1 MNGIQFRVV
10 CIVAAAVCLL
20 SPRVAEAAGDA
31 GSLYAITANRISE
44 LNPNTG
50 ALLNSF
56 LPPVPPQTGGGSG
69 LAFSGSALYYASI
82 DAATIYT
89 LNPATGAV
97 LNSFPA
103 PAGLGI
109 DAVGYGTSSF
119 GPTLFALQYTPNRL
133 HLLNPA
139 NGTAYTSLLLGF
151 DAIGGVDFNHVTG
164 QLFVSDQFGIVRRLN
179 PNTGAVLGSFTTG
192 QFQYGIGVVGSRVF
206 TANTSTIF
214 ERNPNSG
221 AVLNQFVNPTFPQI
235 GALAGGPPIPEPG
248 SLLLFTAGS
257 ALLLAPRRVRPI
269 LSN

>member
-1 MNGIQFRVV
+1 
-10 CIVAAAVCLL
+10 
-20 SPRVAEAAGDA
+20 VAEAAGAAD
-31 GSLYAITANRISE
+31 SLYAITANRISE

-56 LPPVPPQTGGGSG
+56 SPPVPPQTGGGSG

-103 PAGLGI
+103 PAGLGV
-109 DAVGYGTSSF
+109 DSLGYGPSSC

-139 NGTAYTSLLLGF
+139 SGTAYTNLLLGF
-151 DAIGGVDFNHVTG
+151 DAVGGVDFNHVMG
-164 QLFVSDQFGIVRRLN
+164 QLLVSDQVGVVRRLN
-179 PNTGAVLGSFTTG
+179 PNTGAVLDSFPSAG
-192 QFQYGIGVVGSRVF
+192 QFQYGVGVVGSRVF
-206 TANTSTIF
+206 TANISTIF
-214 ERNPNSG
+214 ERNPKSG
-221 AVLNQFVNPTFPQI
+221 AVLNQFVPAFPPI
-235 GALAGGPPIPEPG
+235 GALAGGLIPEPG

-257 ALLLAPRRVRPI
+257 ARLLASRRARPI
-269 LSN
+269 LSK

>member
-1 MNGIQFRVV
+1 MNGIQFRVF

-20 SPRVAEAAGDA
+20 SPRVAEAAGAAD
-31 GSLYAITANRISE
+31 SLYAITANRISE
-44 LNPNTG
+44 LDPNTG

-97 LNSFPA
+97 VNSFAA

-109 DAVGYGTSSF
+109 DALGYGPSSF

-133 HLLNPA
+133 HLLNPT

-151 DAIGGVDFNHVTG
+151 DAIGGVDFNHVTS
-164 QLFVSDQFGIVRRLN
+164 QLLVGDQAGVVRRLN
-179 PNTGAVLGSFTTG
+179 PNTGAVLGSFPAG

-206 TANTSTIF
+206 TANISTIF
-214 ERNPNSG
+214 ERNPSSG
-221 AVLNQFVNPTFPQI
+221 AVLNQFVNPAVTPI
-235 GALAGGPPIPEPG
+235 GALAGGPIPEPG
-248 SLLLFTAGS
+248 SLLLFIAGF
-257 ALLLAPRRVRPI
+257 ALLLALRRARPI